1 MKYNPI
7 NINHPERWK
16 EDTLLSVDFYND
28 WFLNFAS
35 KTFREARSRSIGEVE
50 KALRLTDNLLTVD
63 AQALQEHPE
72 IFHILRL
79 ATAPPLAK
87 ARVEGLAKV
96 PSSLVENLERGK
108 LPLRMDD
115 DTLADYLSRIAGMF
129 VRLMD
134 YDIFPWV
141 ERKEKPSR
149 IERAR
154 AASVVGDRL
163 CTTLADPII
172 RGEQE
177 RRQLASLSRLLNE
190 KGYALI
196 SQNLPENP
204 QDFPKGCYAFHY
216 NVKVQIGGENTVNIP
231 VDLAVKPKSAL
242 PGDLPLMVEC
252 KSAGDFTNTNKRR
265 KEEAVKMSQ
274 LRNTYGQGITYVL
287 FLCGYFD
294 PGYLGYE
301 AAEGIDWIWE
311 HKANEFISLGL

>member
-1 MKYNPI
+1 MKYNSI

-16 EDTLLSVDFYND
+16 EDTLRSVDFYND
-28 WFLNFAS
+28 WFLNFAP
-35 KTFREARSRSIGEVE
+35 KTYREARDRSIGEVE
-50 KALRLTDNLLTVD
+50 RALKLTDNLLTVG
-63 AQALQEHPE
+63 ARTLQDHPE

-96 PSSLVENLERGK
+96 PSSLVDNLERGK
-108 LPLRMDD
+108 LPQRIGDEI
-115 DTLADYLSRIAGMF
+115 LADYLGRIADMF
-129 VRLMD
+129 VRLID
-134 YDIFPWV
+134 KDIFPWI
-141 ERKEKPSR
+141 ERKEIPKH
-149 IERAR
+149 IERVR

-163 CTTLADPII
+163 CATLADPII

-190 KGYALI
+190 RGYTHI
-196 SQNLPENP
+196 RQNLPENP
-204 QDFPKGCYAFHY
+204 HEFPIGCYAFHY
-216 NVKVQIGGENTVNIP
+216 NVKVQIGVESTVNIP
-231 VDLAVKPKSAL
+231 VDLVVKSKDAM

-274 LRNTYGQGITYVL
+274 LRNTYGQGVVYVL

-311 HKANEFISLGL
+311 HKAHEFISLGL